1 MACIVGDTNGDQSP
15 CSLFLAPLTSPN
27 QTCCLGKL
35 SWPAKD
41 VIRMFFT
48 TDEDLYLVFRPHV
61 SARSMEYK
69 VHIVHINV
77 NSKRLDTLIID
88 QKVRPPSKY
97 PIFLI

>member
-1 MACIVGDTNGDQSP
+1 MACIVGDTHGDQSP
-15 CSLFLAPLTSPN
+15 CSLFLAPVASPN
-27 QTCCLGKL
+27 QSFWLDKL

-41 VIRMFFT
+41 VIKLFFT
-48 TDEDLYLVFRPHV
+48 TDEDLYLVVRPHV

-88 QKVRPPSKY
+88 QKVRPPLHY
-97 PIFLI
+97 PIL